1 MNSLHYFDKSYV
13 PVSRIET
20 TRVAVV
26 LVAESKATTY
36 LKNKFLTQSLLS
48 TTPLMQYKK
57 HFEVRLRMFEFFFLR
72 INLLF
77 ESFEDCALQNFRSSL
92 SYDPVREWI
101 VPIVSACYHASEFS
115 IGFWYS
121 IRFSNSY
128 CQHFQFSN
136 GVKVVNAARSSY
148 NWFTS

>member
-57 HFEVRLRMFEFFFLR
+57 HFEVRLRMFEFFFCESTCYS
-72 INLLF
+72 NLSKIAPCKIL
-77 ESFEDCALQNFRSSL
+77 
-92 SYDPVREWI
+92 DPR
-101 VPIVSACYHASEFS
+101 
-115 IGFWYS
+115 
-121 IRFSNSY
+121 
-128 CQHFQFSN
+128 
-136 GVKVVNAARSSY
+136 
-148 NWFTS
+148 